1 MTDPR
6 LHADGVTRT
15 FGDVRAISD
24 VDLAVP
30 AGELTALVGPN
41 GSGKTTLL
49 RLLAG
54 LLDPSAGSVGYD
66 GPAATRRVGYLP
78 QRPAFRPGFTARET
92 LAFYAGL
99 VGDDPDR
106 LLDRVGLSAVA
117 DRRVEAL
124 SGGTTRLLGVAQALS
139 GAPPAVVFDEP
150 ASGLDPTMAT
160 RVFETAAALAADGHA
175 VVVSSHDLARVQRRA
190 DRVAVLDRGE
200 LVTTA
205 PPDQLRDEWGGP
217 LVETFADAVGGD
229 GVLQAHA
236 DADREVAAQPDRSPC
251 PEADTPAEVEE

>member
-6 LHADGVTRT
+6 LTADGVTRT
-15 FGDVRAISD
+15 FGDVRAVSAVD
-24 VDLAVP
+24 VAVR
-30 AGELTALVGPN
+30 AGEVTALVGPN

-54 LLDPSAGSVGYD
+54 LSAPTAGSVTYD

-99 VGDDPDR
+99 VDDDPDR

-117 DRRVEAL
+117 DRRVETL
-124 SGGTTRLLGVAQALS
+124 SGGTTRLLGVAQALA

-160 RVFETAAALAADGHA
+160 RVFDTATELAADGRA
-175 VVVSSHDLARVQRRA
+175 VAVSSHDLARVERRA

-200 LVTTA
+200 LVAVDT
-205 PPDQLRDEWGGP
+205 PERLRTEWGGP

-229 GVLQAHA
+229 GVLQA
-236 DADREVAAQPDRSPC
+236 
-251 PEADTPAEVEE
+251 AEVVE